1 MHDGVT
7 AKTKPSTPISGTAH
21 AFAYAG
27 ARHRCAESLHFS
39 AFDSISIF
47 IILPMLFCLGA
58 SSLQDMQT
66 LVSDAM
72 CLQHVQRTWG
82 YIYLI
87 VLQLL
92 QLVCHVA
99 TFI

>member
-1 MHDGVT
+1 
-7 AKTKPSTPISGTAH
+7 
-21 AFAYAG
+21 
-27 ARHRCAESLHFS
+27 
-39 AFDSISIF
+39 
-47 IILPMLFCLGA
+47 MLFCLGA